1 MTPTGHDE
9 GEHVIVK
16 VRPLP
21 RLHIILLTMLCV
33 LVTVQFVLGCAAV
46 CLGVMGKL
54 PHLSVPFPVW
64 LLLALLIA
72 LHAPFSI
79 GAILFVFV
87 LLVVEASRVQRVMHD
102 RRKSFLVATDQ
113 SWLRKSRERV
123 LIDAIM
129 FIRCRRAKKHELWRV
144 VAVISAHEVELCK
157 TPVQRIAERAARR
170 IAETIKKP
178 IIT

>member
-1 MTPTGHDE
+1 MTHTEHDE
-9 GEHVIVK
+9 GEHVIVE
-16 VRPLP
+16 VRLP
-21 RLHIILLTMLCV
+21 RLYIILFAIMGV
-33 LVTVQFVLGCAAV
+33 LVAVMWVLCCASV
-46 CLGVMGKL
+46 CLGMMGKL
-54 PHLSVPFPVW
+54 PHLSYPLPVW
-64 LLLALLIA
+64 ILLAFLTALL
-72 LHAPFSI
+72 APF
-79 GAILFVFV
+79 GLVFILLFFV
-87 LLVVEASRVQRVMHD
+87 LLVDEARHVQRVMHD
-102 RRKSFLVATDQ
+102 RRNSFLVATDQ

-144 VAVISAHEVELCK
+144 VAVTSAHEVELCK